1 MTSVAQNTLANRYL
15 VDDVPGAVQTG
26 ARLYNI
32 LVAIAGGGPL
42 SRLSQDFLVTHGF
55 KALHALANGSIERP
69 QFERLARIE
78 REQRAE
84 LARTRAADIAAT
96 LAIQTAERNAAL
108 KAHFAAIA
116 SDPKLRRQREAKEL
130 RARFGIGYVEPE
142 HYSRVMSLL
151 RRMSSGQRLQPD
163 DIVWLKTEADD
174 CWTDELRKEWHAL
187 EAKALAAAWQKTGDP
202 WDAVNGSSHYRKAG
216 QSELALSL
224 TESALAKGGVP
235 PKILS
240 ALETT
245 RGGAYRDLRR
255 LAEAKTLGLNAHHL
269 TPTDFR
275 PCTLL
280 GAVHIEQGD
289 LATGHGWYVKA
300 EKLGADTRDV
310 DHDLR
315 ALIARAT
322 KSEQHRICA
331 YLIAQDAHRFSWL
344 RLKLREV
351 S

>member
-1 MTSVAQNTLANRYL
+1 MNSTAQNTLANRYF
-15 VDDVPGAVQTG
+15 VGDVPGAVQTG

-32 LVAIAGGGPL
+32 LVVIAGGGPL
-42 SRLSQDFLVTHGF
+42 SHLSQDFLATHGF
-55 KALHALANGSIERP
+55 KALHDLASGTIDRG
-69 QFERLARIE
+69 QFEHLAQIE
-78 REQRAE
+78 REQRTE
-84 LARTRAADIAAT
+84 VARARAAGMAAT

-108 KAHFAAIA
+108 KAHFTALA

-142 HYSRVMSLL
+142 HYPRVMALL
-151 RRMSSGQRLQPD
+151 RRISKGERLQLD
-163 DIVWLKTEADD
+163 DIVWLETEADD

-187 EAKALAAAWQKTGDP
+187 EAKALAAAWKTAGYP

-216 QSELALSL
+216 KPELALSL
-224 TESALAKGGVP
+224 TESALAKGGTS
-235 PKILS
+235 PKIRS

-245 RGGAYRDLRR
+245 RAGAYRDLHR
-255 LAEAKTLGLNAHHL
+255 LDEAKALGLSAHHL
-269 TPTDFR
+269 TPNDFR

-300 EKLGADTRDV
+300 EKLGADTRAV

-315 ALIARAT
+315 ALIARAS
-322 KSEQHRICA
+322 KPEQRRICEF
-331 YLIAQDAHRFSWL
+331 LIAQDPDRFAWMRS
-344 RLKLREV
+344 KLRTL